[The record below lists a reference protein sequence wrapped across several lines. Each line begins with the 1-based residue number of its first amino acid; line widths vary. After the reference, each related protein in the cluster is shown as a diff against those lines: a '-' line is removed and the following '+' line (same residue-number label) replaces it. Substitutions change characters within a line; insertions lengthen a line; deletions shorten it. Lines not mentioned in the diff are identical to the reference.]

1 MKLGAIDVG
10 SNAIRVLIA
19 EVKKPLGIWQ
29 YSKIAYLRLPVRLG
43 DDVFEKGKISD
54 AKIDRLV
61 EGIKIFQSLLTF
73 YQVDAYRA
81 VATSAM
87 RDSTNAK
94 RIQRRILKEVGV
106 NLEVITGKEEAEL
119 IYLTFQLIQNLKINY
134 LLVDVGGGSTEITLF
149 QGNQIHA
156 AKSFQIGSVRLL
168 KNKVKAEEWE
178 KMRTWI
184 SEEIVPRNPQ
194 KIYGV
199 GGTINSVHKILQANS
214 NEPVSLIQLNTLI
227 KKIGDLSVEE
237 RTLRYPIKEDRADV
251 IVPAMEIF
259 SEVLEA
265 TGLEEVEVPKMG
277 LSDGVLLDLY
287 RDKTIWVKN
296 WTRRK
301 APVII
306 YP

>member
-73 YQVDAYRA
+73 YKVDAYRA

-87 RDSTNAK
+87 RDGTNAK

-149 QGNQIHA
+149 QDNQIHA

-251 IVPAMEIF
+251 IVPAMQIF

-287 RDKTIWVKN
+287 RDKTI
-296 WTRRK
+296 
-301 APVII
+301 
-306 YP
+306 

>member
-54 AKIDRLV
+54 AKIDRLA

-73 YQVDAYRA
+73 YKVDAYRA

-149 QGNQIHA
+149 QDNQIHA

-227 KKIGDLSVEE
+227 KKIGYLSVEE

-287 RDKTIWVKN
+287 RDKTI
-296 WTRRK
+296 
-301 APVII
+301 
-306 YP
+306 

>member
-184 SEEIVPRNPQ
+184 LEEIVPRNPQ

-287 RDKTIWVKN
+287 RDKTI
-296 WTRRK
+296 
-301 APVII
+301 
-306 YP
+306 

>member
-134 LLVDVGGGSTEITLF
+134 LLV
-149 QGNQIHA
+149 
-156 AKSFQIGSVRLL
+156 
-168 KNKVKAEEWE
+168 
-178 KMRTWI
+178 
-184 SEEIVPRNPQ
+184 
-194 KIYGV
+194 
-199 GGTINSVHKILQANS
+199 
-214 NEPVSLIQLNTLI
+214 
-227 KKIGDLSVEE
+227 
-237 RTLRYPIKEDRADV
+237 
-251 IVPAMEIF
+251 
-259 SEVLEA
+259 
-265 TGLEEVEVPKMG
+265 
-277 LSDGVLLDLY
+277 
-287 RDKTIWVKN
+287 
-296 WTRRK
+296 
-301 APVII
+301 
-306 YP
+306 

>member
-149 QGNQIHA
+149 QDNQIHA

-287 RDKTIWVKN
+287 RDKTI
-296 WTRRK
+296 
-301 APVII
+301 
-306 YP
+306 

>member
-184 SEEIVPRNPQ
+184 LEEIVPRNPQ

-277 LSDGVLLDLY
+277 LSVGVLLDLY
-287 RDKTIWVKN
+287 RDKTI
-296 WTRRK
+296 
-301 APVII
+301 
-306 YP
+306 

>member
-94 RIQRRILKEVGV
+94 RIQRRILKEIGV

-149 QGNQIHA
+149 QDNQIHA

-214 NEPVSLIQLNTLI
+214 NESVSLIQLNTLI
-227 KKIGDLSVEE
+227 KKIGDLSLDE

-287 RDKTIWVKN
+287 RDKTI
-296 WTRRK
+296 
-301 APVII
+301 
-306 YP
+306 